1 MILLKRKLYSIF
13 KDKDDDG
20 DWDLKDI
27 QIQIDEWRK
36 PKFGH
41 PKAAFGIGAGVTGL
55 AAYGGVKAGEN
66 IMNHKLAKESVSKAK
81 KVLLDKVN
89 NEIKKGTITKE
100 QAKKALSNPEKL
112 KKLLTK
118 FGNLDR
124 IVDETSRTAKPRMK
138 KAKIIGGVAAGLAP
152 LAGTL
157 YVANKEQE
165 KEDLMK
171 FGPKKIEVG
180 HVNLVQKKKKKD
192 K

>member
-1 MILLKRKLYSIF
+1 M
-13 KDKDDDG
+13 
-20 DWDLKDI
+20 
-27 QIQIDEWRK
+27 EWRR

-41 PKAAFGIGAGVTGL
+41 PKAALGIGAGVTGL

-66 IMNHKLAKESVSKAK
+66 IMNRKLAKESVSKAK

-124 IVDETSRTAKPRMK
+124 IIDETSRTAKPRIK
-138 KAKIIGGVAAGLAP
+138 KAKILGGVAAGLAP